1 MLCCLTRGSDH
12 LSQHCDV
19 TWRRQKVTYLRLVFP
34 VLRLR
39 RRGGCSLSNSA
50 GFCLV
55 VRIVQETVLIWGAV
69 KHRDTVNHGAMLHP
83 QYTAGWIF
91 HQ

>member
-1 MLCCLTRGSDH
+1 MTH
-12 LSQHCDV
+12 
-19 TWRRQKVTYLRLVFP
+19 LRLVFP
-34 VLRLR
+34 VPVRL

>member
-1 MLCCLTRGSDH
+1 M
-12 LSQHCDV
+12 
-19 TWRRQKVTYLRLVFP
+19 
-34 VLRLR
+34 
-39 RRGGCSLSNSA
+39 SLGEDKKFGISSFVA
-50 GFCLV
+50 AASGRMQSVEFGRFCLFV
-55 VRIVQETVLIWGAV
+55 LIVQETVLIWGAV